1 VTHDGACGEVKANM
15 SLGLHADC
23 QKRLIEKI
31 GDLLGE
37 VKVINGN
44 SLDVD
49 SFMGFFEL
57 DSVLPDSGSTRDLL
71 DKYIGETPTFGFMFD
86 TLANELTETL
96 KYDTDAGS
104 IALTDIEE
112 YKDSQAIARRLVANL
127 RARNRD
133 DNFSL
138 TDKVPVV
145 FASDQRSFSGS
156 PHSRKG
162 QGN

>member
-1 VTHDGACGEVKANM
+1 
-15 SLGLHADC
+15 
-23 QKRLIEKI
+23 
-31 GDLLGE
+31 
-37 VKVINGN
+37 
-44 SLDVD
+44 
-49 SFMGFFEL
+49 
-57 DSVLPDSGSTRDLL
+57 
-71 DKYIGETPTFGFMFD
+71 MFD

-156 PHSRKG
+156 PHFRKG